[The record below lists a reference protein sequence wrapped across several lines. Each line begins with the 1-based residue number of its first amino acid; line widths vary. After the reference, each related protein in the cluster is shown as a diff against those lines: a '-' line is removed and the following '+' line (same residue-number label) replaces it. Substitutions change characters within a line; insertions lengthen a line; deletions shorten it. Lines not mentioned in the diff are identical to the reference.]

1 MLLPDQTHGLTP
13 FPDFADFATAA
24 SPSAVNDA
32 ATSVF
37 SAAGATAS
45 AAAQSAGQLTLN
57 GHPYTR
63 WYRVWERVT
72 YRDFYQEMVI
82 LPLILIIVLVNL
94 WGTKANRQ
102 RAKQWMAMHL
112 PMLESEFAQV
122 GYGGERQSAK
132 VPDNM
137 FKEKSKCE
145 FDSFCTGRQNIAW
158 LEIKLSLAKRY
169 NPALWFGETI
179 ASFFFESIPAPVER
193 VEATAW
199 CFDGKEKSLIPA
211 EKQAGSAPVKDSTL
225 DGFVWAVVHKDQMKT
240 LREGRYDLSLTSTKD
255 HAKLPI
261 WATIMSESAEVTD
274 AMLTPELLKA
284 IETAGEDLEA
294 LVISDQPMEHP
305 KK

>member
-1 MLLPDQTHGLTP
+1 
-13 FPDFADFATAA
+13 
-24 SPSAVNDA
+24 
-32 ATSVF
+32 
-37 SAAGATAS
+37 
-45 AAAQSAGQLTLN
+45 
-57 GHPYTR
+57 
-63 WYRVWERVT
+63 
-72 YRDFYQEMVI
+72 MVI